1 MRHQPARSL
10 VTEYRNNL
18 DSYTAWEDKE
28 RKRQEEA
35 IAAFRRRERE
45 RTGYF
50 RVPRW
55 VAIVAAILTGAV
67 IGWLFVALAFSFK
80 G

>member
-1 MRHQPARSL
+1 MHRPARSL
-10 VTEYRNNL
+10 VTQYRSNF

-55 VAIVAAILTGAV
+55 VAIAGAILAGAAIGY
-67 IGWLFVALAFSFK
+67 LFVALAFSFK